1 MKGFWRVSRSFLPDS
16 LSHVAVGVL
25 RSESGEHGPGRQTLL
40 QSHGFRVWAKLR
52 ALVQIQDSNR
62 DGCRGLTRQVD
73 AADQRDLVLRFHS
86 QHEGTGALVI
96 YGLHRQSEGRQWCPT
111 SRTFSTCNLKHHLIV
126 FLWNM
131 SDSIN
136 IVITGIF
143 CSLDVTNRPHWESST
158 AAAFRSLCEN
168 ITRQASLEL
177 AFYSR
182 VFVCVCMLCTS
193 KPHLDH
199 GEEAL
204 VGGGV
209 SGDGEASCGV
219 PGDDAVHGAPGRS
232 VRLVF
237 VGHGQVSHDHVH
249 PVLVN
254 LSEELKEQRLDDSTL
269 HKAVVN
275 ITNKQCFAT
284 ANSSLSRRAEC
295 SISENK
301 EHISHKHCSF
311 LSSLFSFTEEDK
323 HIGCFIGFS
332 LLHHLPAANK
342 SSESF
347 SVV

>member
-1 MKGFWRVSRSFLPDS
+1 MFW
-16 LSHVAVGVL
+16 
-25 RSESGEHGPGRQTLL
+25 
-40 QSHGFRVWAKLR
+40 
-52 ALVQIQDSNR
+52 
-62 DGCRGLTRQVD
+62 
-73 AADQRDLVLRFHS
+73 
-86 QHEGTGALVI
+86 
-96 YGLHRQSEGRQWCPT
+96 
-111 SRTFSTCNLKHHLIV
+111 
-126 FLWNM
+126 
-131 SDSIN
+131 
-136 IVITGIF
+136 
-143 CSLDVTNRPHWESST
+143 
-158 AAAFRSLCEN
+158 
-168 ITRQASLEL
+168 
-177 AFYSR
+177 
-182 VFVCVCMLCTS
+182 TS

-209 SGDGEASCGV
+209 SGDGEASRGV

-284 ANSSLSRRAEC
+284 ANSSLSCRAER

-332 LLHHLPAANK
+332 LLHHLLAANK

-347 SVV
+347 SVVQTTLPRPFADAEPARCVCVWTYCLCGELWSIVIDISDPDDGGGSVGKAVGGIPLHVRGLDDQSVLRDFLESQNRKRHLFCRLKCPAAHCMT